1 MIWLVGIAGYLA
13 GVLWLTRRMY
23 VKGIRDGEM
32 FGHPIE
38 EHERSS
44 FLGCMAFIGLFWPLT
59 GLIDLVW
66 WWMNAPIR
74 KMQRREAEA
83 KRQHEERKAEV
94 KRLAEK
100 YLELGLAS
108 QDYDEKMIL
117 MNAHA
122 DYVRELGEMT

>member
-1 MIWLVGIAGYLA
+1 MIWVAIVAGYLA
-13 GVLWLTRRMY
+13 GVLWLTRRFY

-32 FGHPIE
+32 FSHSIE
-38 EHERSS
+38 EHERGS

-59 GLIDLVW
+59 GLIDLIW

-74 KMQRREAEA
+74 KLQRQQAEAE
-83 KRQHEERKAEV
+83 RRHEERKAEV

-122 DYVRELGEMT
+122 DYVRELGEMK